1 MMKGLARA
9 PFASSSS
16 SSFSSSSLSVSER
29 RRRRSDDGVFSNRSR
44 ASSSSS
50 SSSLKKKK
58 NKKILFVRGI
68 SASSSSSSKTTGTNE
83 FKTSDGVTIRGTFAE
98 GGGEAQTTT
107 SDEKRTALIM
117 LHGSY
122 HASWCFSENFFDYF
136 SGGGRGGYGTNVDA
150 YAMDFR
156 GQGASDVPVKDGKAM
171 KVAGTLER
179 HARDV
184 REYVEHVMR
193 EKKDA
198 YDRVY
203 LVGHSFG
210 GLIAQKVYAEDGEGD
225 DGKGGK
231 LFDGMILL
239 ASVPPTGNGEMV
251 KRFLREDLWKSMK
264 ITYAF
269 IAKQFGTDAKSCR
282 ECFFSESVAE
292 SEIEKYMR
300 LINDSSKARL
310 LDLKQLNE
318 ELPIVVKNDA
328 KKGNE
333 RVLVI
338 GGQND
343 YVVDNTGVRE
353 TAAFWRSKEILI
365 DGSAHDVM
373 LDSKWQTVA
382 EIMMQFIDA

>member
-1 MMKGLARA
+1 MNGLARA
-9 PFASSSS
+9 PFFAT
-16 SSFSSSSLSVSER
+16 SSL
-29 RRRRSDDGVFSNRSR
+29 RRSDDGVFSNRSR

-50 SSSLKKKK
+50 SPSSSSSLFTLKKKK
-58 NKKILFVRGI
+58 NKKIRWSTFVRG
-68 SASSSSSSKTTGTNE
+68 SASSSSTTTGTNE
-83 FKTSDGVTIRGTFAE
+83 FKTSDGVTIRGAFAE
-98 GGGEAQTTT
+98 GGGGGGGEEEEVQTP
-107 SDEKRTALIM
+107 SDKKRTALIM

-122 HASWCFSENFFDYF
+122 HASWCYSENFFDYF
-136 SGGGRGGYGTNVDA
+136 TGGGGRGYGTNVDA

-156 GQGASDVPVKDGKAM
+156 GQGASDVPTKDGKAM

-184 REYVEHVMR
+184 REYVEHVMG

-210 GLIAQKVYAEDGEGD
+210 GLIAQKVYAEDGD
-225 DGKGGK
+225 DDSKSGN

-251 KRFLREDLWKSMK
+251 KRFLKEDLWKSMK

-310 LDLKQLNE
+310 LDLKHLNE

>member
-1 MMKGLARA
+1 MNGLARA
-9 PFASSSS
+9 PFASSSG
-16 SSFSSSSLSVSER
+16 SLSVSE
-29 RRRRSDDGVFSNRSR
+29 RRRSDDGVFSNRSR

-50 SSSLKKKK
+50 SSSSLKKK
-58 NKKILFVRGI
+58 NKKILLVRGI
-68 SASSSSSSKTTGTNE
+68 SASPSSTTTGTNE
-83 FKTSDGVTIRGTFAE
+83 FKTSDGVTIRGVFAGGG
-98 GGGEAQTTT
+98 GGGEGEEAHAP
-107 SDEKRTALIM
+107 SDKKRTALIM

-122 HASWCFSENFFDYF
+122 HASWCYSENFFDYF
-136 SGGGRGGYGTNVDA
+136 TGGGGRGYGTNVDA

-156 GQGASDVPVKDGKAM
+156 GQGASDVPTKDGKAM

-184 REYVEHVMR
+184 REYVEHVVR

-210 GLIAQKVYAEDGEGD
+210 GLIAQKVYAEDGDD
-225 DGKGGK
+225 DGKVGN

-251 KRFLREDLWKSMK
+251 KRFLKEDLWKSMK

-310 LDLKQLNE
+310 LDLKHLNE

>member
-1 MMKGLARA
+1 M
-9 PFASSSS
+9 
-16 SSFSSSSLSVSER
+16 
-29 RRRRSDDGVFSNRSR
+29 
-44 ASSSSS
+44 
-50 SSSLKKKK
+50 
-58 NKKILFVRGI
+58 FVRG
-68 SASSSSSSKTTGTNE
+68 SASSSSTTTGTNE
-83 FKTSDGVTIRGTFAE
+83 FKTSDGVTIRGAFAE
-98 GGGEAQTTT
+98 GRGGGGGGEEVQTP
-107 SDEKRTALIM
+107 SDKKRTALIM

-122 HASWCFSENFFDYF
+122 HASWCYSENFFDYF
-136 SGGGRGGYGTNVDA
+136 TGGGGRGYGTNVDA

-156 GQGASDVPVKDGKAM
+156 GQGASDVPTKDGKAM

-184 REYVEHVMR
+184 REYVEHIMR

-210 GLIAQKVYAEDGEGD
+210 GLIAQKVYAEDGDD
-225 DGKGGK
+225 DGKVGN

-251 KRFLREDLWKSMK
+251 KRFLKEDLWKSMK

-310 LDLKQLNE
+310 LDLKHLNE

>member
-1 MMKGLARA
+1 MNGLARA
-9 PFASSSS
+9 PFFAT
-16 SSFSSSSLSVSER
+16 SSL
-29 RRRRSDDGVFSNRSR
+29 RRSDDGVFSNRSR

-50 SSSLKKKK
+50 SPSSSSSSFTLKKKK
-58 NKKILFVRGI
+58 NKKIRWSMFVRD
-68 SASSSSSSKTTGTNE
+68 SASSSSTTTGTNE
-83 FKTSDGVTIRGTFAE
+83 FKTSDGVTIRGAFAE
-98 GGGEAQTTT
+98 GGGGGGEEVQTP
-107 SDEKRTALIM
+107 SDKKRTALIM

-122 HASWCFSENFFDYF
+122 HASWCYSENFFDYF
-136 SGGGRGGYGTNVDA
+136 TGGGGRGYGTNVDA

-156 GQGASDVPVKDGKAM
+156 GQGASDVPTKDGKAM

-184 REYVEHVMR
+184 REYVEHVVR

-210 GLIAQKVYAEDGEGD
+210 GLIAQKVYAEDGDD
-225 DGKGGK
+225 DGKVGN

-251 KRFLREDLWKSMK
+251 KRFLKEDLWKAMK

-269 IAKQFGTDAKSCR
+269 IAKQFGTEAKSCR

-310 LDLKQLNE
+310 LDLKHLNE

>member
-1 MMKGLARA
+1 MNGLARA
-9 PFASSSS
+9 PFFASSSS
-16 SSFSSSSLSVSER
+16 SFSSLSVSER
-29 RRRRSDDGVFSNRSR
+29 RL

-50 SSSLKKKK
+50 SSSSSSFTLKKKK
-58 NKKILFVRGI
+58 NKKIRWSMFVRG
-68 SASSSSSSKTTGTNE
+68 SASSSSTTTGTNE
-83 FKTSDGVTIRGTFAE
+83 FKTSDGVTIRGAFAE
-98 GGGEAQTTT
+98 GRGGGGGGEEVQTP
-107 SDEKRTALIM
+107 SDKKRTALIM

-122 HASWCFSENFFDYF
+122 HASWCYSENFFDYF
-136 SGGGRGGYGTNVDA
+136 TGGGGRGYGTNVDA

-156 GQGASDVPVKDGKAM
+156 GQGASDVPTKDGKAM

-184 REYVEHVMR
+184 REYVEHIMR

-210 GLIAQKVYAEDGEGD
+210 GLIAQKVYAEDGDD
-225 DGKGGK
+225 DGKVGN

-251 KRFLREDLWKSMK
+251 KRFLKEDLWKSMK

-310 LDLKQLNE
+310 LDLKHLNE

>member
-1 MMKGLARA
+1 MNGLARA
-9 PFASSSS
+9 PFFAT
-16 SSFSSSSLSVSER
+16 SSL
-29 RRRRSDDGVFSNRSR
+29 RRSDDGVFSNRSR

-50 SSSLKKKK
+50 SPSSSSSLFTLKKKK
-58 NKKILFVRGI
+58 NKKIRWSTFVRG
-68 SASSSSSSKTTGTNE
+68 SASSSSTTTGTNE
-83 FKTSDGVTIRGTFAE
+83 FKTSDGVTIRGAFAE
-98 GGGEAQTTT
+98 GGGGGEEEEEEVQTP
-107 SDEKRTALIM
+107 SDKKRTALIM

-122 HASWCFSENFFDYF
+122 HASWCYSENFFDYF
-136 SGGGRGGYGTNVDA
+136 TGGGGRGYGTNVDA

-156 GQGASDVPVKDGKAM
+156 GQGASDVPTKDGKAM

-184 REYVEHVMR
+184 REYVEHVMG

-210 GLIAQKVYAEDGEGD
+210 GLIAQKVYAEDGD
-225 DGKGGK
+225 DDSKSGN

-251 KRFLREDLWKSMK
+251 KRFLKEDLWKSMK

-310 LDLKQLNE
+310 LDLKHLNE

>member
-1 MMKGLARA
+1 
-9 PFASSSS
+9 
-16 SSFSSSSLSVSER
+16 
-29 RRRRSDDGVFSNRSR
+29 
-44 ASSSSS
+44 
-50 SSSLKKKK
+50 
-58 NKKILFVRGI
+58 
-68 SASSSSSSKTTGTNE
+68 
-83 FKTSDGVTIRGTFAE
+83 
-98 GGGEAQTTT
+98 
-107 SDEKRTALIM
+107 M

-122 HASWCFSENFFDYF
+122 HASWCYSENFFDYF
-136 SGGGRGGYGTNVDA
+136 TGGGGRGYGTNVDA

-156 GQGASDVPVKDGKAM
+156 GQGGSDVPVKDGKTN

-210 GLIAQKVYAEDGEGD
+210 GLIAQKVYAEDGDD
-225 DGKGGK
+225 DGKDGK

-251 KRFLREDLWKSMK
+251 KRFLKEDLWKSMK

-365 DGSAHDVM
+365 DGLAHDVM

-382 EIMMQFIDA
+382 EKMMQFIDT

>member
-1 MMKGLARA
+1 MNGLARA
-9 PFASSSS
+9 PFFAT
-16 SSFSSSSLSVSER
+16 SSL
-29 RRRRSDDGVFSNRSR
+29 RRSDDGVFSNRSR

-50 SSSLKKKK
+50 SPSSSSSLFTLKKKK
-58 NKKILFVRGI
+58 NKKIRWSTFVRG
-68 SASSSSSSKTTGTNE
+68 SASSSSTTTGTNE
-83 FKTSDGVTIRGTFAE
+83 FKTSDGVTIRGAFAE
-98 GGGEAQTTT
+98 GGGGGGEEEEEVQTP
-107 SDEKRTALIM
+107 SDKKRTALIM

-122 HASWCFSENFFDYF
+122 HASWCYSENFFDYF
-136 SGGGRGGYGTNVDA
+136 TGGGGRGYGTNVDA

-156 GQGASDVPVKDGKAM
+156 GQGASDVPTKDGKAM

-184 REYVEHVMR
+184 REYVEHVMG

-210 GLIAQKVYAEDGEGD
+210 GLIAQKVYAEDGD
-225 DGKGGK
+225 DDSKSGN

-251 KRFLREDLWKSMK
+251 KRFLKEDLWKSMK

-310 LDLKQLNE
+310 LDLKHLNE

>member
-1 MMKGLARA
+1 MNGLARA

-16 SSFSSSSLSVSER
+16 FSSSLSFVSE
-29 RRRRSDDGVFSNRSR
+29 RRRRSDDGVFSYHSR
-44 ASSSSS
+44 PCSSVASSSSS
-50 SSSLKKKK
+50 SFMKKKKK

-83 FKTSDGVTIRGTFAE
+83 FKTSDGVTIRGVFAE
-98 GGGEAQTTT
+98 GGGEVQTTT
-107 SDEKRTALIM
+107 SDKKRTALIM

-136 SGGGRGGYGTNVDA
+136 TGGGGGGYGTNVDA

-210 GLIAQKVYAEDGEGD
+210 GLIAQKVYADDGDGD

-239 ASVPPTGNGEMV
+239 ASVPPTGNAEMV
-251 KRFLREDLWKSMK
+251 KRLLKEDLWKSMK

-269 IAKQFGTDAKSCR
+269 ISKQFGTDAKSCR

-310 LDLKQLNE
+310 
-318 ELPIVVKNDA
+318 
-328 KKGNE
+328 
-333 RVLVI
+333 
-338 GGQND
+338 
-343 YVVDNTGVRE
+343 
-353 TAAFWRSKEILI
+353 
-365 DGSAHDVM
+365 
-373 LDSKWQTVA
+373 
-382 EIMMQFIDA
+382 

>member
-1 MMKGLARA
+1 M
-9 PFASSSS
+9 
-16 SSFSSSSLSVSER
+16 
-29 RRRRSDDGVFSNRSR
+29 
-44 ASSSSS
+44 
-50 SSSLKKKK
+50 
-58 NKKILFVRGI
+58 FVRG
-68 SASSSSSSKTTGTNE
+68 SASSSSTTTGTNE
-83 FKTSDGVTIRGTFAE
+83 FKTSDGVTIRGAFAE
-98 GGGEAQTTT
+98 GRGGGGGGEEVQTP
-107 SDEKRTALIM
+107 SDKKRTALIM

-122 HASWCFSENFFDYF
+122 HASWCYSENFFDYF
-136 SGGGRGGYGTNVDA
+136 TGGGGRGYGTNVDA

-156 GQGASDVPVKDGKAM
+156 GQGASDVPTKDGKAM

-184 REYVEHVMR
+184 REYVEHIMR

-210 GLIAQKVYAEDGEGD
+210 GLIAQKVYAEDGDD
-225 DGKGGK
+225 DGKVGN

-251 KRFLREDLWKSMK
+251 KRFLKEDLWKSMK

-365 DGSAHDVM
+365 DGLAHDVM

-382 EIMMQFIDA
+382 EKMMQFIDA